1 MWDQKDWD
9 YPFKMYNRVV
19 KTLIEVQYVLD
30 LQKNLFSLEVLES
43 SSYKIIMHDGILRE
57 IYGILVA
64 LRGTRIEDLY
74 FMDESIITSRVT
86 ISKSL
91 ENDKTD
97 NFQTLAHVYK
107 A

>member
-1 MWDQKDWD
+1 MH
-9 YPFKMYNRVV
+9 NRVV

-64 LRGTRIEDLY
+64 LRGTMIEDLY

-91 ENDKTD
+91 ENDKAD

>member
-1 MWDQKDWD
+1 MH
-9 YPFKMYNRVV
+9 NRVV

-64 LRGTRIEDLY
+64 LRGTMIEDLY